1 MTSSGVILLSGDEI
15 AAHLVY
21 DGTTLA
27 MTLSDTSVGKSF
39 TFSRTINIPQ
49 TVGGNTAYVGFTG
62 GTGGSSAIQKILNWT
77 YATQSASMTT
87 AAPVASPPP
96 GQYSSPQSVT
106 LTSATTG
113 AVIYYTLDGST
124 PTTASTVYSAPIT
137 AGDGTTTL
145 KAMAIASGAQQ
156 SSVTTATYVIA
167 STAGGNTIDFGS
179 GFPSPAGLALN
190 GSATVTGNLLQLTN
204 TVNQAGSAYYSSPV
218 NIQSFTTTF
227 TFQLLNAIADG
238 FTFTIQNSSLK
249 ALGSG
254 GSTLG
259 YGSSK
264 GGIPTS
270 IALKFDIHNNAGEG
284 NNSTGLYLNG
294 ATPTIPAIA
303 IPTTS
308 VLLASGD
315 PIQAQV
321 GYDGTTLTL
330 KLVDQTTNKAFS
342 QSFPVNIPQVIGS
355 NTAYLGFTAGTGGSS
370 AIQNILNWVL
380 TNP

>member
-1 MTSSGVILLSGDEI
+1 M
-15 AAHLVY
+15 
-21 DGTTLA
+21 
-27 MTLSDTSVGKSF
+27 
-39 TFSRTINIPQ
+39 
-49 TVGGNTAYVGFTG
+49 
-62 GTGGSSAIQKILNWT
+62 
-77 YATQSASMTT
+77 
-87 AAPVASPPP
+87 
-96 GQYSSPQSVT
+96 
-106 LTSATTG
+106 
-113 AVIYYTLDGST
+113 
-124 PTTASTVYSAPIT
+124 
-137 AGDGTTTL
+137 
-145 KAMAIASGAQQ
+145 
-156 SSVTTATYVIA
+156 IA

-204 TVNQAGSAYYSSPV
+204 TVNQAGSAYYASPV

-294 ATPTIPAIA
+294 ATPTIPAVA

-330 KLVDQTTNKAFS
+330 KLVDQTTTKAFS